1 MHDRETT
8 RDTMNRRTF
17 LRGCG
22 AGLGYLLLAGLPG
35 CAPPGK
41 DPDGPEIEQ
50 PGDRVF
56 DQKKGFVHPV
66 ASPWFSDVG
75 QGNIRCTLC
84 PRQCTLADGERSF
97 CRVRENRGGTGYTLA
112 HGNPALLQED
122 PIERKPFFH
131 VLPGSRALSISTAGC
146 NLECKFCE
154 VWDMAL
160 EHPENVY
167 AHDVPP
173 ERAIELAEQSGVDSV
188 SYAFGEPVVFYEYMA
203 EVASLARKAT
213 LLNLVHTAGYIR
225 PEPLKALLGII
236 DAANVDLKGFDE
248 AFYRDVTGGELGPVL
263 DALVLLKDAG
273 VHIEITNLLIPTL
286 NDDMEQIQRMCEWI
300 EAELGPGVPL
310 HFARF
315 YPLYKLSEL
324 PRTPVSTLERAR
336 DIAREAGLHFVYI
349 ARVTGHEGE
358 NTFCPGCGE
367 KIIDRMGFVIA
378 EVHMEKGRCAHCGTG
393 IPGRWA

>member
-1 MHDRETT
+1 MD
-8 RDTMNRRTF
+8 RRTF

-22 AGLGYLLLAGLPG
+22 AGVCYLLLAGLPG
-35 CAPPGK
+35 CSPQRMSPEEPG
-41 DPDGPEIEQ
+41 IQQ
-50 PGDRVF
+50 PAKTVF
-56 DQKKGFVHPV
+56 EQKKGFVRPV
-66 ASPWFSDVG
+66 PSPWFSDLG

-131 VLPGSRALSISTAGC
+131 VLPSSRALSISTAGC

-167 AHDVPP
+167 AHDMPP
-173 ERAIELAEQSGVDSV
+173 EKVIELAERSGVGSV
-188 SYAFGEPVVFYEYMA
+188 SYAFGEPVIFFEYMA
-203 EVASLARKAT
+203 EVAALAREAD
-213 LLNLVHTAGYIR
+213 LLNLLHTAAYIR
-225 PEPLKALLGII
+225 PEPLEALLGTI
-236 DAANVDLKGFDE
+236 DAVNVDLKGFEE

-263 DALVLLKDAG
+263 DALVMLKDAG
-273 VHIEITNLLIPTL
+273 VHIEITNLLIPSL
-286 NDDMEQIQRMCEWI
+286 NDDMEQVRNMCEWI
-300 EAELGPGVPL
+300 AGKLGPGVPL
-310 HFARF
+310 HFTRF

-324 PRTPVSTLERAR
+324 PRTPVSTLEQAR
-336 DIAREAGLHFVYI
+336 SIALETGLHFVYI

-358 NTFCPGCGE
+358 DTFCPGCGE

-378 EVHMEKGRCAHCGTG
+378 EIRMEKGRCAHCGTG
-393 IPGRWA
+393 IPGLWTE